1 LLEWPVINI
10 EKVDPSLGL
19 PDLLFVESFFGI
31 LSEVFGLENDHANSG
46 PSAWSR
52 LFDVDG
58 VLCDLAVAIKE
69 LDNLAHLNLEWEPS
83 DQQRLVTVVVC
94 DLVSEIVAAAW
105 LWATTTSAATTA
117 ASSGAK
123 KGSKL
128 IFALT

>member
-1 LLEWPVINI
+1 MLEWPVINI
-10 EKVDPSLGL
+10 EKIDPSLGL
-19 PDLLFVESFFGI
+19 SDLLFVESFFGI
-31 LSEVFGLENDHANSG
+31 LSEVFSFENDHANSG

-58 VLCDLAVAIKE
+58 VLCDFAVAIKE

-94 DLVSEIVAAAW
+94 DLVSEVVAAAW
-105 LWATTTSAATTA
+105 LWATATSAATTT
-117 ASSGAK
+117 ASSGAE

>member
-1 LLEWPVINI
+1 MLEWPVINI

-52 LFDVDG
+52 LFDMDG

-94 DLVSEIVAAAW
+94 DLISEVVAATW
-105 LWATTTSAATTA
+105 LWATTTSAATT

>member
-1 LLEWPVINI
+1 MLEWPVINI

-31 LSEVFGLENDHANSG
+31 LSKVFGLENDHANSG
-46 PSAWSR
+46 PSSWSR

-58 VLCDLAVAIKE
+58 VLCDLAIAIKE

-94 DLVSEIVAAAW
+94 DLISEVVAATW

-117 ASSGAK
+117 ASSGTK
-123 KGSKL
+123 KG
-128 IFALT
+128 